1 MDSIAWIL
9 SQGFYRHKACQLVY
23 LNKGTSHGGQ
33 PSAIDRKFDVR
44 HGRRNITYNRCM
56 GTNSLFGAECTSD
69 QLIYVEQWVGQ
80 NAREGASVE
89 SACQMADGR
98 GQFFLATVSFR
109 RYTGPLGSNALE
121 TTIVIPGE

>member
-1 MDSIAWIL
+1 MTSY
-9 SQGFYRHKACQLVY
+9 QPQFYA
-23 LNKGTSHGGQ
+23 T
-33 PSAIDRKFDVR
+33 DRKFDVR
-44 HGRRNITYNRCM
+44 HGWWHITYNRSM
-56 GTNSLFGAECTSD
+56 GTNSLFGAECTGD

-80 NAREGASVE
+80 NVREGASVE

-121 TTIVIPGE
+121 TTIVIPWE